1 MKRAIEKNE
10 VMRRMNEQEKKEITE
25 MTEAAKY
32 LVLHDPQGFVIA
44 KSNMDIL
51 KARADL
57 EKQGAEIAR

>member
-1 MKRAIEKNE
+1 MLNLE
-10 VMRRMNEQEKKEITE
+10 EKKDIAE

-57 EKQGAEIAR
+57 EKQGTEIAR